1 MGDARSQMALSC
13 GGKDCTDSVLS
24 MVVVHELGRIPYLRV
39 VLHVVK
45 DEKRFKVGA
54 EIEAKA
60 GYGDKLKSVF
70 KGVLISAHF
79 SLAAGVREMTL
90 EVRDKAHDM
99 TLGLRTALF
108 LEKSDSDIC
117 KEIASGRGLGADIAS
132 TTPKHAQLQ
141 QYQTTD
147 WDFALSRLWACGLV
161 ANVKDGSFGAISID
175 KLGSQNPKK
184 IDADKDPVLEMDIMA
199 ENSAW
204 FSDVTVRSWD
214 ESTQKEELKKAPDS
228 KPKLAGSFKG
238 TGKNSQEVLIPYAV
252 EKDILAKTGESLLWR
267 LRQGAVRGRV
277 RLFGVYEASLGDA
290 LELTGCGSMADGKT
304 VIWGTRLEISAS
316 TCVTDLQFGWD
327 FLESLRTRYAGENL
341 AHPMAGS
348 APLTQGLYP
357 AKVLKISEDPEK
369 GERINV
375 HIPLLHEAGKGV
387 WARIATVYAGA
398 GHAVVFRP
406 EKDDEVLV
414 GFLGANPAYPVILG
428 ALPSKAAPAPDD
440 LKAKDEK
447 NTCKGWLTKSGLTL
461 LMNEEEKS
469 VTIKTPEG
477 QMLAIND
484 KEASITLKDKNGN
497 SIIMDKGGISLKT
510 DKDIHLQATGNINL
524 KATHNFKAEGVS
536 CEVKGQTDIKL
547 TGEAMAEISTSGILT
562 VKGSLVKIN

>member
-1 MGDARSQMALSC
+1 MSDIAIKMALSC
-13 GGKDCTDSVLS
+13 AGKDCNSVIS
-24 MVVVHELGRIPYLRV
+24 MLVVHELGRIPYLRA
-39 VLHVVK
+39 VLNAVNDGNV
-45 DEKRFKVGA
+45 FKAGS

-70 KGVLISAHF
+70 KGVLISVSF
-79 SLAAGVREMTL
+79 SMAAGIREITI
-90 EVRDKAHDM
+90 EARDKAHDM
-99 TLGLRTALF
+99 TIGLKTALF
-108 LEKSDSDIC
+108 LEKSDGDIC
-117 KEIASGRGLGADIAS
+117 KEIASARGLGADIPS
-132 TTPKHAQLQ
+132 TSTKHAQLQ
-141 QYQTTD
+141 QYQATD
-147 WDFALSRLWACGLV
+147 WHFALSRLWACGLV
-161 ANVKDGSFGAISID
+161 ANVKDGSFGAIAID
-175 KLGSQNPKK
+175 KLGSQNPKS
-184 IDADKDPVLEMDIMA
+184 IDADKDQVLELDVMA
-199 ENSAW
+199 ENRAW

-214 ESTQKEELKKAPDS
+214 ESTQKEVLKKAPDI
-228 KPKLAGSFKG
+228 KPKFVGSFKG

-252 EKDILAKTGESLLWR
+252 QKDDLAKIGEGLLWR

-277 RLFGVYEASLGDA
+277 RLSGIYEAAPGDG
-290 LELTGCGSMADGKT
+290 LELKGCGKMAEGKT
-304 VIWGTRLEISAS
+304 VIWGTRLEISS
-316 TCVTDLQFGWD
+316 GTCVCDLQFGWD
-327 FLESLRTRYAGENL
+327 FLYSLRTQYAGEGL
-341 AHPMAGS
+341 EHPLAGS
-348 APLTQGLYP
+348 APINHGLYP

-414 GFLGANPAYPVILG
+414 GFLGANPTYPVILG

-447 NTCKGWLTKSGLTL
+447 NTCKGWVTKSGLTL

-469 VTIKTPEG
+469 VTIKTPAG

-510 DKDIHLQATGNINL
+510 DKDINLKATGNINL
-524 KATHNFKAEGVS
+524 KATQNFKAEGLS
-536 CEVKGQTDIKL
+536 CEVKGKKDIKL
-547 TGEAMAEISTSGILT
+547 TGGAMAEISSSGILT
-562 VKGSLVKIN
+562 VKGALVKIN